1 MCINPEKL
9 LTPIAIVLLSLV
21 ASCKDRAAPSSA
33 SAGDN
38 PPGAKNEGPA
48 IQEFLYK
55 DLGYKK
61 GIITKDDLP
70 FSGCAIQHHA
80 DGTLKFR
87 WNYVNGLLDGLVEEW
102 YENAQRSTYKL
113 YKKGM
118 RHGITRYWDENGTP
132 TKQVLYKND
141 KEIEEITETPVP
153 QNTGQSPPPEP

>member
-1 MCINPEKL
+1 M
-9 LTPIAIVLLSLV
+9 AIVLLSC
-21 ASCKDRAAPSSA
+21 ASSCKDRVIPSPA
-33 SAGDN
+33 SAGSN
-38 PPGAKNEGPA
+38 PPGAENEGPA

-102 YENAQRSTYKL
+102 YENAQRSTYKI

-118 RHGITRYWDENGTP
+118 RHGITSYWDENGTL

-141 KEIEEITETPVP
+141 EEIEEKTENAIPGHTEH
-153 QNTGQSPPPEP
+153 SPPPGQ